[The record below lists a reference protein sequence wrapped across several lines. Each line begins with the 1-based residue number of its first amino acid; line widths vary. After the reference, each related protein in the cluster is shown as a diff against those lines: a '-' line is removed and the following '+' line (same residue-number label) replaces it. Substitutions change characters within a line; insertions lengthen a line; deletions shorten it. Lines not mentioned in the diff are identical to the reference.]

1 MPLGKKVIF
10 LYCNVPLD
18 VKMNNAKLPLLFSNN
33 LESILL
39 CVANFSISIYE
50 SKLEV
55 HASSDTY
62 TPTEYLCIN
71 T

>member
-1 MPLGKKVIF
+1 MPLDKKVIF

-39 CVANFSISIYE
+39 CFWQLFYQYILV
-50 SKLEV
+50 
-55 HASSDTY
+55 
-62 TPTEYLCIN
+62 
-71 T
+71 